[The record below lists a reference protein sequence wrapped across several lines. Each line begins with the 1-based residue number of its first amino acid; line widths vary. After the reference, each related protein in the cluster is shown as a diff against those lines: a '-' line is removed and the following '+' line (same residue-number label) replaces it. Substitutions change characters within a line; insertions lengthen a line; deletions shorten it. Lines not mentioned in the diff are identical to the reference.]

1 MATITTLTALPSE
14 IYAGDTL
21 LFSVALAN
29 YKPSDGWTLE
39 YSFRKKDGS
48 VIDITSAAGDSDD
61 HLFDVDSDTTG
72 VWVDGDY
79 SGVARV
85 NDGTLYRTIAEARLT
100 IKKEFKQ
107 QGADY
112 DSRTPNKRCL
122 DAIIAVM
129 ERRATSDVLN
139 TVIAGQSVGRL
150 SPEQL
155 IQYRNYYAALVAD
168 EQALV
173 DLANGKATGRN
184 ILARFN

>member
-1 MATITTLTALPSE
+1 
-14 IYAGDTL
+14 
-21 LFSVALAN
+21 
-29 YKPSDGWTLE
+29 
-39 YSFRKKDGS
+39 
-48 VIDITSAAGDSDD
+48 
-61 HLFDVDSDTTG
+61 
-72 VWVDGDY
+72 
-79 SGVARV
+79 
-85 NDGTLYRTIAEARLT
+85 
-100 IKKEFKQ
+100 
-107 QGADY
+107 
-112 DSRTPNKRCL
+112 
-122 DAIIAVM
+122 M